1 MQAYADTDQ
10 WPRNLSS
17 LGTKNVSNSN
27 IMNFKTNDLKLLKLF
42 CASFNTAVLGFYQGY
57 SLTLKEAHNIIISY
71 MRKKIKNQI
80 FYG

>member
-27 IMNFKTNDLKLLKLF
+27 IMNFKTNDLKLLRLF
-42 CASFNTAVLGFYQGY
+42 YASFNTAVLGFYRL
-57 SLTLKEAHNIIISY
+57 S
-71 MRKKIKNQI
+71 
-80 FYG
+80 